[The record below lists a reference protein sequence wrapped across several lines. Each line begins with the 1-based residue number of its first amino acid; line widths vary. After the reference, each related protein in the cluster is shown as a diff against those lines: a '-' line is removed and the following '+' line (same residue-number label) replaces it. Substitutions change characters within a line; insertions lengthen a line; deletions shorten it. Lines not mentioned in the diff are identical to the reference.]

1 MNRIEFEKQLE
12 QNIMEYENAREFIWR
27 RKAIMELTNVFETFN
42 INATLFCS
50 SALFFTGIVDDFNDI
65 DILVSE
71 EQYDKAM
78 KLIKKTYNKES
89 EERFGVNVEQINDF
103 ESFEKIAQ
111 KLEKSIFASNRFSKW
126 TKKDGTTEIDLI
138 SGFNT
143 AGVRYNYKKDDCMQV
158 KNIKILKPEVQYV
171 LYRLMEINQP
181 KRYIK
186 RKLLEEYLI
195 ENSDKIDK
203 NILER
208 ELKRYEL
215 PTVVRSSIKELL
227 EKC

>member
-1 MNRIEFEKQLE
+1 
-12 QNIMEYENAREFIWR
+12 
-27 RKAIMELTNVFETFN
+27 
-42 INATLFCS
+42 
-50 SALFFTGIVDDFNDI
+50 
-65 DILVSE
+65 
-71 EQYDKAM
+71 
-78 KLIKKTYNKES
+78 
-89 EERFGVNVEQINDF
+89 
-103 ESFEKIAQ
+103 
-111 KLEKSIFASNRFSKW
+111 
-126 TKKDGTTEIDLI
+126 
-138 SGFNT
+138 
-143 AGVRYNYKKDDCMQV
+143 MQV

-215 PTVVRSSIKELL
+215 PTVVRSFIKELL